1 MPKTEAININML
13 LSTGFLTKFD
23 IRVEISKLS
32 EPDSSKSMLLGPCL
46 TNLSDFQVTY
56 EGSFFKQVN

>member
-23 IRVEISKLS
+23 IRVEISRLS
-32 EPDSSKSMLLGPCL
+32 EPDSSKSMSLGPCL
-46 TNLSDFQVTY
+46 
-56 EGSFFKQVN
+56 